1 MTSFSGVFLPYP
13 DITNIW
19 YEADGDDAEL
29 SLMWVDDVFASLL
42 SLYVSRRVNVTQPA
56 ALF

>member
-1 MTSFSGVFLPYP
+1 MTSFSGVYP

-19 YEADGDDAEL
+19 YEAGGDDTKL
-29 SLMWVDDVFASLL
+29 SLMWVSDVFASLL